1 MSAGSTDAA
10 GPSDAAGSTDVGERA
25 ATKGDRTRRRLLD
38 AAAAELARNG
48 LAGASIGAIAAA
60 AGLRTGSVYFHFP
73 SKDELI
79 GEVLEVGLRET
90 LAHLDEALATVPEHG
105 DPAAR
110 LRAAVRAHA
119 TAVRDLNDYT
129 RVVLA
134 PIAVGDGAA
143 AATFRLLRRSYL
155 QRWTALVTEAQQAG
169 VIAPE
174 PEPRLVRDLLF
185 GAVNAVSL
193 AGRPPRET
201 VAAIAALLGLARSE
215 AATWPAST

>member
-1 MSAGSTDAA
+1 MTTYAGEQVT
-10 GPSDAAGSTDVGERA
+10 
-25 ATKGDRTRRRLLD
+25 TKGDRTRRRLLD

-79 GEVLEVGLRET
+79 AEVLELGLRET
-90 LAHLDEALATVPEHG
+90 LVHLDEALASVPGHG

-110 LRAAVRAHA
+110 LRAAIRAHA
-119 TAVRDLNDYT
+119 TAVRELSDYT

-134 PIAVGDGAA
+134 PLAVGDGAA
-143 AATFRLLRRSYL
+143 ATTFHRLRRSYL
-155 QRWTALVTEAQQAG
+155 HRWTAIVTEAQRAG
-169 VIAPE
+169 VISAGPD
-174 PEPRLVRDLLF
+174 PRLLRDLLI

-193 AGRPPRET
+193 ADRAPEET
-201 VAAIAALLGLARSE
+201 AAALDALLGLGG
-215 AATWPAST
+215 P